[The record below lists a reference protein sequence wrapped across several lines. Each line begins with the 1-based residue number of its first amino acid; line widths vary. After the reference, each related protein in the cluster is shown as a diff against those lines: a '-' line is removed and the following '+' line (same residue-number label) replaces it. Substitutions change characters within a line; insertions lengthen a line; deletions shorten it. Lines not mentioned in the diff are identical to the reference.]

1 MRKKIDL
8 SRKERTIL
16 NSTQQISKFLQGKT
30 SNLKGINTFLLSPNC
45 YLCSCASWICV
56 CACIIFFSPLMSSLK
71 LCKSFDFRFAQ
82 SQGGLGHYGESL
94 WQVCKSKKCRL
105 EGSEISP
112 LQTRGSFPNWILSP
126 AQSTWKKPHRALAE
140 QKVVNHFLEERKKI
154 SITHVT
160 LSRTSCQFWI

>member
-71 LCKSFDFRFAQ
+71 LCKNFDFRFAQ
-82 SQGGLGHYGESL
+82 SSGETWTLWWKVCDKFVKVINAMWAL
-94 WQVCKSKKCRL
+94 WQWDFTTVK
-105 EGSEISP
+105 
-112 LQTRGSFPNWILSP
+112 RGSSPGCILFGL
-126 AQSTWKKPHRALAE
+126 STPHWRKHTE
-140 QKVVNHFLEERKKI
+140 QCRKLVVNHFPPTGGKKDI
-154 SITHVT
+154 WYPPCNTP
-160 LSRTSCQFWI
+160 QN